1 VKYRRFGR
9 CGFDVSALGF
19 GCMRLPVEDRDPS
32 AIAQNEAI
40 GMIRHGLDNGV
51 TYVDTAYGYH
61 GGKSEGLVGKALSG
75 RRDKVTLA
83 TKLPLW
89 SCEASDDFERL
100 LTEQLN
106 RLGTDYIDCYLLH
119 SLNKRLWGKAYDLGV
134 LDFLE
139 RELERGR
146 IRHAGFSFHDA
157 YDVFTGI
164 VDAYDWEFCQIM
176 LNYVDTHYQAGVTGL
191 EYAARRGL
199 AVVIMEPLRGGKL
212 TVNLPEEV
220 IETLDAVGEDW
231 SPAEWGLRWVLN
243 RPEVSVVLSGMSNMA
258 QVEENLRVASQ
269 AESGSLSERHLKALE
284 LAKEIYRG
292 RMKISCTECGYC
304 QPCPNGVAIPDIFGL
319 CNEAAMFNSFENST
333 RFYKGIVKSDRSA
346 AQCVECGHCET
357 VCPQHLPIMKLLKE
371 AHESLT

>member
-1 VKYRRFGR
+1 MKYRRFGR
-9 CGFDVSALGF
+9 SGFDASALGF
-19 GCMRLPVEDRDPS
+19 GCMRLPVENRDPS
-32 AIAQNEAI
+32 AIAQDEAI
-40 GMIRHGLDNGV
+40 DMIRHSLDNGV

-61 GGKSEGLVGKALSG
+61 GGKSEGLVGRALAG
-75 RRDKVTLA
+75 RRDRVTLA

-89 SCEASDDFERL
+89 SCKEPDDFDRL
-100 LTEQLN
+100 LTEQLG

-119 SLNKRLWGKAYDLGV
+119 SLDKRLWSKAYDMGV

-146 IRHAGFSFHDA
+146 IRHAGFSFHDS

-176 LNYVDTHYQAGVTGL
+176 LNYVDAHYQAGIAGL
-191 EYAARRGL
+191 EYAASRGL

-212 TVNLPEEV
+212 TVNLPQEV
-220 IETLDAVGEDW
+220 AETLDAVGEDW

-243 RPEVSVVLSGMSNMA
+243 RPEVSVVLSGMNNMA

-269 AESGSLSERHLKALE
+269 AEPGSLSERHLKALE
-284 LAKEIYRG
+284 LAREIYLG

-304 QPCPNGVAIPDIFGL
+304 QPCPNGVSIPDIFGL
-319 CNEAAMFNSFENST
+319 HNEAAMFDSFETST
-333 RFYKGIVKSDRSA
+333 RFYKGIVKSGRSA

-357 VCPQHLPIMKLLKE
+357 VCPQHLSIMELLKE
-371 AHESLT
+371 AHEALA